1 MTGARSYRVIRTE
14 ELQRVWH
21 PFFLTDV
28 VDQARAER
36 AARIGSDNWD
46 TLTDAQK
53 LNAYMGVLTST
64 ARRLSVVIGDF
75 SGDGHGHCE
84 IVHVEVSG
92 SEITDEALQRSFTA
106 AVISAG
112 FSPYDVLCDYEESSL
127 TADRW
132 SALQEVW
139 SRGESARNAAQGEGG
154 EHLSFRYSDA
164 LETGEC
170 SDATHTESAVSL
182 VMAFVGFDIPYFS
195 WRVIPYPKSVVG
207 GWNPIATGMGTS
219 TMFGYGL
226 THG

>member
-1 MTGARSYRVIRTE
+1 MTGARNYRVIRTE

-84 IVHVEVSG
+84 TVHVEVSG

-154 EHLSFRYSDA
+154 EYPSFSYTDDYG
-164 LETGEC
+164 LER
-170 SDATHTESAVSL
+170 TESAVSL
-182 VMAFVGFDIPYFS
+182 VMAFVGFGVPNFS
-195 WRVIPYPKSVVG
+195 WRVIHAPKSVVG
-207 GWNPIATGMGTS
+207 GWNPIATGTSTS